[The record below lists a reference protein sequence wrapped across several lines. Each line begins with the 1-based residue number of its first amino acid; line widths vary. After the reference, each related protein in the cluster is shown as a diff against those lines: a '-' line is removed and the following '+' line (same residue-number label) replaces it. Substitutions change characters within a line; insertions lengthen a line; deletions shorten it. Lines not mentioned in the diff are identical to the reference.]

1 MGAPGIVGTEWG
13 LLGLFGLMEALLV
26 LNVGAREFELTHRI
40 VVCIITFFVPHCQNL
55 RIFSYVNGF

>member
-1 MGAPGIVGTEWG
+1 MGAPGVVWNRMGAPG
-13 LLGLFGLMEALLV
+13 FVRLV